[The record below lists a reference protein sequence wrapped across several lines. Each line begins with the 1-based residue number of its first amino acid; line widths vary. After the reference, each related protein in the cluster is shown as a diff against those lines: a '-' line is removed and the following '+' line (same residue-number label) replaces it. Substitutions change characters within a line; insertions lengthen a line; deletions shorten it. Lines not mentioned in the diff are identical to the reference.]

1 MGLGV
6 DLEAAARAG
15 DYYDIFA
22 DPRDDEAPPVWGYRA
37 PGCLSRMSLEDRI
50 CIPILTVTLL
60 ATVLISGACIY
71 AAGLNPASFAGGL
84 ASYDGIDPGLPGRI
98 VSPAFGVALRMNNTC
113 VDRANVVVAYAGVA
127 LGWARAEPWDCE
139 EERRTKEVEVVAKGD
154 GVGMPEHLRDRMAEE
169 WRRSGTLELDVE
181 VEIFHSSDSDRAA
194 GDFPRK
200 VVTCKVRLD
209 GQKSET
215 SACEWYALEHPNDS
229 RG

>member
-6 DLEAAARAG
+6 DLEEAARPA

-37 PGCLSRMSLEDRI
+37 PGCWSRMSFEDRI
-50 CIPILTVTLL
+50 CIPILIVTLL
-60 ATVLISGACIY
+60 ATVLCSGAYIY
-71 AAGLNPASFAGGL
+71 VAGLNPASFAGGL
-84 ASYDGIDPGLPGRI
+84 AGYGGIDPGSPGRV
-98 VSPAFGVALRMNNTC
+98 VSPEFGVTLRINNTC

-139 EERRTKEVEVVAKGD
+139 EERRTKEVEVVAKGE
-154 GVGMPEHLRDRMAEE
+154 GVGMPEHLRDHMAEE

-181 VEIFHSSDSDRAA
+181 VEIFRSSDSDRAA

-200 VVTCKVRLD
+200 VVTCMQGEVGWTEVGD
-209 GQKSET
+209 I
-215 SACEWYALEHPNDS
+215 ALRVVCFRAS
-229 RG
+229 LRQ